1 MQNSLIPVVNQVPTK
16 TEIAS
21 TVKSYFD
28 DKTKTTIEKYL
39 TLKVLEN
46 LCKEALKIFTRIDV
60 VESALTMSEGDMKFN
75 FKGADIQLTKEP
87 IRKTV
92 TKYIFSDVL
101 GDMRKINEIEISKL
115 KIKMDALKKE
125 IKDNE
130 IHEINSDIATKDT
143 DLIGGEEV
151 IEYGIKIT
159 LPK

>member
-1 MQNSLIPVVNQVPTK
+1 MNLIPVVNQVPTK
-16 TEIAS
+16 TEIAT
-21 TVKSYFD
+21 TVKSYFED
-28 DKTKTTIEKYL
+28 TSKPLIEKYL

-87 IRKTV
+87 ISKTV
-92 TKYIFSDVL
+92 TKYIFSDEL
-101 GDMRKINEIEISKL
+101 EFMRKQNEERISKL
-115 KIKMDALKKE
+115 NIELKALKKE
-125 IKDNE
+125 IKDLE
-130 IHEINSDIATKDT
+130 VHEINSDLALKDT

>member
-1 MQNSLIPVVNQVPTK
+1 MNLIPVVNQVPTK
-16 TEIAS
+16 TEIAT

-28 DKTKTTIEKYL
+28 NTYKTTIEKYL

-46 LCKEALKIFTRIDV
+46 LCKEALKIFDRKEV
-60 VESALTMSEGDMKFN
+60 VESALTLSQGDMKFKLN
-75 FKGADIQLTKEP
+75 GAEVQMTKEP
-87 IRKTV
+87 ISKTV

-101 GDMRKINEIEISKL
+101 EDMRKINEIEISKL

>member
-1 MQNSLIPVVNQVPTK
+1 MNLIPVVNQVPTK
-16 TEIAS
+16 TEIAT
-21 TVKSYFD
+21 TVKSYFED
-28 DKTKTTIEKYL
+28 TSKPLIEKYL

-87 IRKTV
+87 ISKTV
-92 TKYIFSDVL
+92 TKYIFSDKL
-101 GDMRKINEIEISKL
+101 EELRKKNDIRIGEFDLKSK
-115 KIKMDALKKE
+115 ALKKE
-125 IKDNE
+125 IKDRE
-130 IHEINSDIATKDT
+130 VHEINMEIATKDS